1 MFFSFAFGF
10 NHFNFPKRKQ
20 LLNSIYI
27 ISPFRHFVILPFRV
41 LNTPVLHCVVLFN
54 LSHDHI
60 DHMITLYCIVLAQSA
75 VLQLPEKEYF
85 T

>member
-1 MFFSFAFGF
+1 MFVFSLAFGF
-10 NHFNFPKRKQ
+10 NHFNFPKRK

-27 ISPFRHFVILPFRV
+27 ISLFHHFVISPFRV

-60 DHMITLYCIVLAQSA
+60 SSIPCVA
-75 VLQLPEKEYF
+75 V